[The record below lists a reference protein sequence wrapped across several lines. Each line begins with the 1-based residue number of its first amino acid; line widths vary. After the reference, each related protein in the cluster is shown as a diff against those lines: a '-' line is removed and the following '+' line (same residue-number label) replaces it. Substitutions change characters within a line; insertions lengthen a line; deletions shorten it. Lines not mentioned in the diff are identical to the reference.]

1 MAIKGCKS
9 IAEYFFRKWMEDNGL
24 SGEDFSLY
32 MNEKNEAIVFDK
44 FGDHMNL
51 IYDEKTKVVYAPES
65 TTPVLIIRK

>member
-32 MNEKNEAIVFDK
+32 MNETNEAVISDK
-44 FGDHMNL
+44 SGDCLKL
-51 IYDEKTKVVYAPES
+51 IYDEKTKTVYMS
-65 TTPVLIIRK
+65 D